1 MDNTSQDKLVFSTN
15 DGVLKIR
22 LNNPKKKNSMTG
34 SMTLELIRVLEEA
47 AKDDKI
53 NVIYFT
59 STGEMFS
66 SGNDFNNFV
75 ELGPD
80 QLIINFEKF
89 IAFLINYPKVLIAG
103 VNGPAIG
110 VSFTMLSMFDIVL
123 CSDSAFFQ
131 VPFIQTRQTPE
142 GLSSIAFPIL
152 LGKSMA
158 SHLLINGGV
167 MTAEEAKNLGFVTSI
182 YEQEHFESDAY
193 EYAKNVAKHPL
204 KNLMSIKNL
213 INKNFTNTMLK
224 VNKFECKALRQSWDD
239 KAFQGIIKKFV
250 KNAKF

>member
-1 MDNTSQDKLVFSTN
+1 MDSTNQDKLVYTTN
-15 DGVLKIR
+15 DNVLTIR
-22 LNNPKKKNSMTG
+22 LNNPKKKNSITG
-34 SMTLELIRVLEEA
+34 TMLTDITKTLEAA
-47 AKDDKI
+47 AKDNTI
-53 NVIYFT
+53 SVIYFT

-89 IAFLINYPKVLIAG
+89 IAFLINYPKVLVAG

-142 GLSSIAFPIL
+142 GISSIAFPIL

-167 MTAEEAKNLGFVTSI
+167 MTANEAKNLGFVTSV
-182 YEQEHFESDAY
+182 YEQEHFVSDAY
-193 EYAKNVAKHPL
+193 EYVKGVAKHPM
-204 KNLMSIKNL
+204 KNLMNIKSL
-213 INKNFTNTMLK
+213 INKNFTSTMLR
-224 VNKFECKALRQSWDD
+224 VNKSECKALRKCWDE
-239 KAFQGIIKKFV
+239 KEFQAIMKKFV